1 MSTGHLPKHHSF
13 VRVRPDGNL
22 DGWITGWL
30 APDRDPLVLLGKDY
44 SFLLSPDGR
53 RVLRF
58 RRLHRR
64 ISLSMMRGEGSVMRL
79 LIDWHTE
86 WEGELPTP
94 TDLLVLLTS
103 PWVQALSTIGPRYTT
118 FVYFNPA
125 QKVHIVRLLDS
136 RKFVRLFKPQKPE
149 ER

>member
-1 MSTGHLPKHHSF
+1 
-13 VRVRPDGNL
+13 
-22 DGWITGWL
+22 
-30 APDRDPLVLLGKDY
+30 
-44 SFLLSPDGR
+44 
-53 RVLRF
+53 
-58 RRLHRR
+58 
-64 ISLSMMRGEGSVMRL
+64 MRL